1 MQNSVYFDHTG
12 SFASSSDNI
21 VSSATNTHNISPSHR
36 SSLNLNTSSHA
47 HEAPGRGSASG
58 DLYLNDTNSP
68 LAISSMLNTLT
79 LGNNSMPQDM
89 TNSNTNSHDN
99 NIKGNYSLQLSN
111 VPKDITLRECYAIF
125 ALAEGV
131 KSIEL
136 QKINSSA
143 SIVNAS
149 LEDEND
155 IYVIARFELLYLA
168 INYAVILN
176 SKDELFGPTF
186 PNKTS
191 VEIIDETTKNLVSF
205 PSPNVFHENSRLNKQ
220 NPGMKRPSLLSQRS
234 RFSFS
239 DPFSN
244 DSPLTQQQPQ
254 PQQQQLQQ
262 QQQQQQPSQKHSPQE
277 SNQQQMNSSVPLSS
291 HGQVI
296 GLHSNRSHQEL
307 PVEPSISTSE
317 ISKSFLLRDNTEI
330 NEKIWGTSGI
340 PSSINGYMST
350 PQPSTPTLEWGNASA
365 SQHGSSFFL
374 PSAASTAIAPVN
386 SSTNANTNAN
396 ANANVN
402 SGTNNAGTAAL
413 SASSQQP
420 MMQMGNAINNSLSSS
435 NSLPPYGLMSS
446 QTQHM
451 SNMVNTSDMNITPQK
466 QNRFMQQPQPEHM
479 YPVNQSTTP
488 QKVPSA
494 RLSSSRNSHKN
505 NSTTSLSSN
514 ITGSASISQA
524 DLSLLARIPPPA
536 NPADQNPPCN
546 TLYVGN
552 LPSDATEQ
560 ELRQLFSGQE
570 GFRRLSFRNKNT
582 TSNGHSHGPMCF
594 VEFDD
599 VSFATRALAELYGRQ
614 LPRSTVSSK
623 GGIRLSFSKNPL
635 GVRGPNSRRG
645 GTSNPNPTVNM
656 LSSYNS
662 NVGHIKN

>member
-1 MQNSVYFDHTG
+1 MQSSVYFDQTG
-12 SFASSSDNI
+12 SFASSSDNV
-21 VSSATNTHNISPSHR
+21 VSTTANTHNISPSHR
-36 SSLNLNTSSHA
+36 SSLNLNTSSHP
-47 HEAPGRGSASG
+47 HEMSGRGSASG
-58 DLYLNDTNSP
+58 ELYLNDTNSP
-68 LAISSMLNTLT
+68 LAITSMLNTLA
-79 LGNNSMPQDM
+79 LGSMPQDIPSS
-89 TNSNTNSHDN
+89 SNNHDN
-99 NIKGNYSLQLSN
+99 NIKGNYSLKLSK

-136 QKINSSA
+136 QKKNSSN
-143 SIVNAS
+143 IVPAS

-155 IYVIARFELLYLA
+155 IFIIARFELLNLA

-176 SKDELFGPTF
+176 SKNELFGPSF
-186 PNKTS
+186 PSKTT
-191 VEIIDETTKNLVSF
+191 VEIIDDTTKNLVSF
-205 PSPNVFHENSRLNKQ
+205 PSSAIFNDSSRLTKSTS
-220 NPGMKRPSLLSQRS
+220 GMKRPSLLSQRS

-244 DSPLTQQQPQ
+244 DSPLTQQQS
-254 PQQQQLQQ
+254 QQ
-262 QQQQQQPSQKHSPQE
+262 QQQQQQQQQSQQQQQHSSQKHSPQQC
-277 SNQQQMNSSVPLSS
+277 NQQQTNSSVPLSS
-291 HGQVI
+291 QGQVI
-296 GLHSNRSHQEL
+296 GLHSNHSHQDL
-307 PVEPSISTSE
+307 SVEPSIPTSD
-317 ISKSFLLRDNTEI
+317 IGKSFLLRDNTEI

-350 PQPSTPTLEWGNASA
+350 PQPSTPTLEWGNTSA

-374 PSAASTAIAPVN
+374 PSAASTAIAPTN
-386 SSTNANTNAN
+386 SNTSANAN
-396 ANANVN
+396 ANANN
-402 SGTNNAGTAAL
+402 GTSNTGANTAL

-420 MMQMGNAINNSLSSS
+420 MMQIGNAINTSLTSS

-446 QTQHM
+446 QSQHM

-466 QNRFMQQPQPEHM
+466 QNRFMQQPQPDHM
-479 YPVNQSTTP
+479 YPVNQSSTP
-488 QKVPSA
+488 QKVPPA

-560 ELRQLFSGQE
+560 ELRHLFSGQE

-645 GTSNPNPTVNM
+645 GTSNPNPNVNM

>member
-1 MQNSVYFDHTG
+1 MQNSVYFDQTG

-36 SSLNLNTSSHA
+36 SNSNLNTSSHA
-47 HEAPGRGSASG
+47 HETSGKGSGSG
-58 DLYLNDTNSP
+58 ELYLNDTNSP
-68 LAISSMLNTLT
+68 LAISSMLNTLA
-79 LGNNSMPQDM
+79 LGSNAMPQDM
-89 TNSNTNSHDN
+89 SGGGNTSNHDN
-99 NIKGNYSLQLSN
+99 IIKGNYSLQLSN
-111 VPKDITLRECYAIF
+111 VPRDVTLRECYAIF

-136 QKINSSA
+136 QRRNLST
-143 SIVNAS
+143 SIVNTS

-155 IYVIARFELLYLA
+155 IHIIARFELLNLA
-168 INYAVILN
+168 INYATILN
-176 SKDELFGPTF
+176 SKDELFGPSF
-186 PNKTS
+186 PNKTT
-191 VEIIDETTKNLVSF
+191 VEIIDGTTNNLVSF
-205 PSPNVFHENSRLNKQ
+205 PSSNIFNENAGLNKQ
-220 NPGMKRPSLLSQRS
+220 SSGMKRPSLLSQRS

-244 DSPLTQQQPQ
+244 DSPLTQQQQ
-254 PQQQQLQQ
+254 HQHQQ
-262 QQQQQQPSQKHSPQE
+262 QQQQQQQSSQKQSPQQ

-291 HGQVI
+291 QGQVI
-296 GLHSNRSHQEL
+296 GLHSNHSHQDL
-307 PVEPSISTSE
+307 SVEPSVSATDIG
-317 ISKSFLLRDNTEI
+317 KSFLLRDNTEI

-350 PQPSTPTLEWGNASA
+350 PQPSTPTLEWGNTSA

-374 PSAASTAIAPVN
+374 PSAASTAIA
-386 SSTNANTNAN
+386 STNSNTNAN
-396 ANANVN
+396 ANSNANN
-402 SGTNNAGTAAL
+402 GTTGNTGTTTAL
-413 SASSQQP
+413 STNSQQP
-420 MMQMGNAINNSLSSS
+420 MMQMGNAINASLTSS

-451 SNMVNTSDMNITPQK
+451 SNMVNSSDMNMTPQK
-466 QNRFMQQPQPEHM
+466 QNRFMQQPQAEHM
-479 YPVNQSTTP
+479 YPVNQNSTP
-488 QKVPSA
+488 QKVPPA
-494 RLSSSRNSHKN
+494 RLNSSRNSHKN

-645 GTSNPNPTVNM
+645 GTNNPNPSVNM

-662 NVGHIKN
+662 NVSHIKN

>member
-1 MQNSVYFDHTG
+1 MQSSVYFDQTG

-21 VSSATNTHNISPSHR
+21 VSTTTNTHNISPSHR
-36 SSLNLNTSSHA
+36 SSLNLNTSSHP
-47 HEAPGRGSASG
+47 HEMSGRGSASG
-58 DLYLNDTNSP
+58 ELYLNDTNSP
-68 LAISSMLNTLT
+68 LAITSMLNTLA
-79 LGNNSMPQDM
+79 LGSMPQDIPSS
-89 TNSNTNSHDN
+89 NSNNHDN
-99 NIKGNYSLQLSN
+99 NIKGNYSLKLSN

-136 QKINSSA
+136 QKKNSSN
-143 SIVNAS
+143 IVPAS

-155 IYVIARFELLYLA
+155 IFIIARFELLNLA

-176 SKDELFGPTF
+176 SKNELFGPSF
-186 PNKTS
+186 PSKTT
-191 VEIIDETTKNLVSF
+191 VEIIDDTTKNLVSF
-205 PSPNVFHENSRLNKQ
+205 PSSAIFNDASRLTKSTS
-220 NPGMKRPSLLSQRS
+220 GMKRPSLLSQRS

-244 DSPLTQQQPQ
+244 DSPLTQQQS
-254 PQQQQLQQ
+254 QQ
-262 QQQQQQPSQKHSPQE
+262 QQQQQQQQQSQQQQQQQHSSQKHSPQQC
-277 SNQQQMNSSVPLSS
+277 NQQQTNSSVPLSS
-291 HGQVI
+291 QGQVI
-296 GLHSNRSHQEL
+296 GLHSNHSHQDL
-307 PVEPSISTSE
+307 SVEPSIPTSD
-317 ISKSFLLRDNTEI
+317 IGKSFLLRDNTEI

-350 PQPSTPTLEWGNASA
+350 PQPSTPTLEWGNTSA

-374 PSAASTAIAPVN
+374 PSAASTAIAPTN
-386 SSTNANTNAN
+386 SNTSANAN
-396 ANANVN
+396 ANANN
-402 SGTNNAGTAAL
+402 GTSNTGANTAL

-420 MMQMGNAINNSLSSS
+420 MMQIGNAMNTSLTSS

-446 QTQHM
+446 QSQHM

-479 YPVNQSTTP
+479 YPVNQSSTP
-488 QKVPSA
+488 QKVPPA

-645 GTSNPNPTVNM
+645 GTSNPNPNVNM

>member
-1 MQNSVYFDHTG
+1 MQSSVYFDQTG

-21 VSSATNTHNISPSHR
+21 VSTTTNTHNISPSHR
-36 SSLNLNTSSHA
+36 SSLNLNTSSHP
-47 HEAPGRGSASG
+47 HEMSGRGSASG
-58 DLYLNDTNSP
+58 ELYLNDTNSP
-68 LAISSMLNTLT
+68 LAITSMLNTLA
-79 LGNNSMPQDM
+79 LGSMPQDIPSS
-89 TNSNTNSHDN
+89 NSNNHDN
-99 NIKGNYSLQLSN
+99 NIKGNYSLKLSN

-136 QKINSSA
+136 QKKNSSN
-143 SIVNAS
+143 IVPAS

-155 IYVIARFELLYLA
+155 IFIIARFELLNLA

-176 SKDELFGPTF
+176 SKNELFGPSF
-186 PNKTS
+186 PSKTT
-191 VEIIDETTKNLVSF
+191 VEIIDDTTKNLVSF
-205 PSPNVFHENSRLNKQ
+205 PSSAIFNDASRLTKSTS
-220 NPGMKRPSLLSQRS
+220 GMKRPSLLSQRS

-244 DSPLTQQQPQ
+244 DSPLTQQQS
-254 PQQQQLQQ
+254 QQ
-262 QQQQQQPSQKHSPQE
+262 QQQQQQQQQSQQQQQQQHSSQKHSPQQC
-277 SNQQQMNSSVPLSS
+277 NQQQTNSSVPLSS
-291 HGQVI
+291 QGQVI
-296 GLHSNRSHQEL
+296 GLHSNHSHQDL
-307 PVEPSISTSE
+307 SVEPSIPTSD
-317 ISKSFLLRDNTEI
+317 IGKSFLLRDNTEI

-350 PQPSTPTLEWGNASA
+350 PQPSTPTLEWGNTSA

-374 PSAASTAIAPVN
+374 PSAASTAIAPTN
-386 SSTNANTNAN
+386 SNTSANAN
-396 ANANVN
+396 ANANN
-402 SGTNNAGTAAL
+402 GTSNTGANTVL

-420 MMQMGNAINNSLSSS
+420 MMQIGNAMNTSLTSS

-446 QTQHM
+446 QSQHM

-479 YPVNQSTTP
+479 YPVNQSSTP
-488 QKVPSA
+488 QKVPPA

-645 GTSNPNPTVNM
+645 GTSNPNPNVNM